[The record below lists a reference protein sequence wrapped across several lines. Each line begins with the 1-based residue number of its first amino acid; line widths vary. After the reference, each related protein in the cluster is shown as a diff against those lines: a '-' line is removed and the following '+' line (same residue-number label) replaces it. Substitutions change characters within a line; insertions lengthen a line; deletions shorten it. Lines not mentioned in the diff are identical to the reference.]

1 MTQLCYIWLVSL
13 SVYVGETP
21 PQGEQLDNKMET
33 CWAIV
38 EEAYEQDIDPALA
51 ITIAFNESRLRTN
64 AKSSK
69 GAQGPLQAIPRL
81 WCPDKNGKWT
91 ANGEHIEKGC
101 DLVEAGVRALKY
113 YTQTKPSL
121 HEALRAYG
129 GGKATAYAN
138 RVCALLRRVH
148 DATQCKIPSPNER
161 LRKKRRLVKRG
172 PPKTLYTGEPPKA
185 I

>member
-21 PQGEQLDNKMET
+21 PQREQLDRKMDT

-38 EEAYEQDIDPALA
+38 QEAHEQDIDPALA
-51 ITIAFNESRLRTN
+51 ITIAFNESRLRTDV
-64 AKSSK
+64 KSSK
-69 GAQGPLQAIPRL
+69 GASGPLQAIPRL

-91 ANGEHIEKGC
+91 SDGEHIEKGC
-101 DLVEAGVRALKY
+101 DLIEAGIRALKY
-113 YTQTKPSL
+113 YTQTKPTL

-129 GGKATAYAN
+129 GGKATGYAN
-138 RVCALLRRVH
+138 RVCKLLKGVRG
-148 DATQCKIPSPNER
+148 APQCNPP
-161 LRKKRRLVKRG
+161 KKPRFIKRG
-172 PPKTLYTGEPPKA
+172 PPKSLYTGEPPKT